1 MEKGNMLISYIFESD
16 NVIQN
21 VDADLEM
28 QRDLQKLAEE
38 WKKKGYIRRYVIAP
52 DDVIS
57 ENIKK

>member
-1 MEKGNMLISYIFESD
+1 MEKGNMLISYIFKSD

-57 ENIKK
+57 ENIKQ

>member
-1 MEKGNMLISYIFESD
+1 MEKGNMLVSYIFESD

>member
-21 VDADLEM
+21 IDADLEM

-38 WKKKGYIRRYVIAP
+38 WKKKGYIRRYVI
-52 DDVIS
+52 VLLS
-57 ENIKK
+57 

>member
-57 ENIKK
+57 ENIKQ

>member
-16 NVIQN
+16 DVIQN

-57 ENIKK
+57 ENIKQ

>member
-21 VDADLEM
+21 IDVDLEM

-57 ENIKK
+57 ENLKK

>member
-52 DDVIS
+52 GQPPHA
-57 ENIKK
+57 

>member
-1 MEKGNMLISYIFESD
+1 MEKGNMLISYIFKSD